1 MTTVTAANLP
11 RNPFAVHRWLFPDTV
26 DSFAME
32 YLMFSPGWTNTR
44 VFSRQDLWAVVRLQ
58 RAFRFRHFLAW
69 CRWQYHLRNKRLIR
83 LTVVLMNNLHP
94 LAPRIMEYLTEPP
107 LQVFDRLPAEE
118 LARRQQRW
126 TTLPLKI
133 VLGIRSTQPGFDDD
147 DGGVEAV
154 LFIGKSRI
162 RNPRNVARGRNSRIT
177 SNRCALVFIPRHLFA
192 VSYPVFVSPSIQLAI
207 SAARYRARP
216 Q

>member
-1 MTTVTAANLP
+1 
-11 RNPFAVHRWLFPDTV
+11 
-26 DSFAME
+26 
-32 YLMFSPGWTNTR
+32 MFSPGWTNTR

-58 RAFRFRHFLAW
+58 RAIRLRNFLAW
-69 CRWQYHLRNKRLIR
+69 CLWQYHLLNKRIIR
-83 LTVVLMNNLHP
+83 LTVAVMDNLHL
-94 LAPRIMEYLTEPP
+94 LASRIMEYLTEPP
-107 LQVFDRLPAEE
+107 LLHVFDRLSFEE
-118 LARRQQRW
+118 LAIRQQRW
-126 TTLPLKI
+126 TTLPLKF
-133 VLGIRSTQPGFDDD
+133 VLGIRSTQPGFEDD